1 MEGDRGSSLNLQIQ
15 TGTSVTLHFSLAL
28 ENGHIVDSNFEGN
41 PATFSVGD
49 GNLLPGFESSLL
61 GLEVGD
67 EREFIISPE
76 NAFGQHNAQNVQAV
90 DRGNFDESELE
101 IGSILSF
108 QNGDGELPGVIIEL
122 EENQVMVDF
131 NHPLSGKNIVF
142 QVKIVEINPE
152 RVH

>member
-1 MEGDRGSSLNLQIQ
+1 MNLQIQ
-15 TGTSVTLHFSLAL
+15 AGTSVTLHFSLAL

-90 DRGNFDESELE
+90 DRGNFEESELE
-101 IGSILSF
+101 VGSILSF
-108 QNGDGELPGVIIEL
+108 QNGDGELPGVIIAF
-122 EENQVMVDF
+122 EEDQVMVDF

-142 QVKIVEINPE
+142 QVKIVEITPE
-152 RVH
+152 RLH

>member
-1 MEGDRGSSLNLQIQ
+1 MNLQIQ

-61 GLEVGD
+61 GLAVGD
-67 EREFIISPE
+67 ERDFIIPPE
-76 NAFGQHNAQNVQAV
+76 NAFGQHNTQNVQSV
-90 DRGNFDESELE
+90 DRGNFDESDLE

-108 QNGDGELPGVIIEL
+108 QNGDGELPGVIIAL

-152 RVH
+152 RLH

>member
-1 MEGDRGSSLNLQIQ
+1 MNLQIQ

-67 EREFIISPE
+67 EREFIIPPE
-76 NAFGQHNAQNVQAV
+76 NAFGQHNTQNVQSV
-90 DRGNFDESELE
+90 DRGNFDESDLE

-108 QNGDGELPGVIIEL
+108 QNGDGELPGVIIAL
-122 EENQVMVDF
+122 EENLVMVDF

-142 QVKIVEINPE
+142 QVKIVEINLE

>member
-1 MEGDRGSSLNLQIQ
+1 MNLQIQ

-28 ENGHIVDSNFEGN
+28 ENGHTVDSNFEGN

-108 QNGDGELPGVIIEL
+108 QNGDGELPGVIIAL
-122 EENQVMVDF
+122 EENQMMVDF

-142 QVKIVEINPE
+142 TVKIVEINPE

>member
-1 MEGDRGSSLNLQIQ
+1 MNLQIQ
-15 TGTSVTLHFSLAL
+15 AGTLVTLHFSLAL

-49 GNLLPGFESSLL
+49 GNLLPGFESRLL
-61 GLEVGD
+61 GLAVGD

-108 QNGDGELPGVIIEL
+108 QNGDGELPGVIIAL

>member
-1 MEGDRGSSLNLQIQ
+1 MNLQIQ
-15 TGTSVTLHFSLAL
+15 AGTSVTLHFSLAL

-67 EREFIISPE
+67 EREFIIPPE
-76 NAFGQHNAQNVQAV
+76 NAFGQHNTQNVQSV
-90 DRGNFDESELE
+90 DRGNFDESDLE

-108 QNGDGELPGVIIEL
+108 QNGDGELPGVIIAL
-122 EENQVMVDF
+122 EENLVMVDF

>member
-1 MEGDRGSSLNLQIQ
+1 MNLQIQ

-67 EREFIISPE
+67 EREFIIPPE
-76 NAFGQHNAQNVQAV
+76 NAFGQHNTQNVQSV
-90 DRGNFDESELE
+90 DRGNFDESDLE

-108 QNGDGELPGVIIEL
+108 QNGDGELPGVIIAL
-122 EENQVMVDF
+122 EENLVMVDF
-131 NHPLSGKNIVF
+131 NHPLSGKNIVC

>member
-1 MEGDRGSSLNLQIQ
+1 MNLQIQ

-67 EREFIISPE
+67 EREFIIPPE
-76 NAFGQHNAQNVQAV
+76 NAFGQHNTQNVQSV
-90 DRGNFDESELE
+90 DRGNFDESDLE

-108 QNGDGELPGVIIEL
+108 QNGDGELPGVIIAL
-122 EENQVMVDF
+122 EEILVMVDF
-131 NHPLSGKNIVF
+131 NHPLSGRNIVF

>member
-1 MEGDRGSSLNLQIQ
+1 MNLQIQ

-67 EREFIISPE
+67 EREFIIPPE
-76 NAFGQHNAQNVQAV
+76 NAFGQHNTQNVQSV
-90 DRGNFDESELE
+90 DRGNFDESDLE

-108 QNGDGELPGVIIEL
+108 QNGDGELPGVIIAL
-122 EENQVMVDF
+122 EEILVMVDF

>member
-1 MEGDRGSSLNLQIQ
+1 MNLQVQ

-49 GNLLPGFESSLL
+49 GNLLPGFESRLL
-61 GLEVGD
+61 GLAVGD

-108 QNGDGELPGVIIEL
+108 QNGDGELPGVIIAL

-152 RVH
+152 RLH

>member
-1 MEGDRGSSLNLQIQ
+1 MNLQIQ

-90 DRGNFDESELE
+90 DRDNFDESELE

-108 QNGDGELPGVIIEL
+108 QNGDGELPGVIIAL

>member
-1 MEGDRGSSLNLQIQ
+1 MNLQVQ

-28 ENGHIVDSNFEGN
+28 ENGHIVDSNFKGN

-49 GNLLPGFESSLL
+49 GNVLPGFESSLL

-108 QNGDGELPGVIIEL
+108 QNGDGELPGVIIAL

-152 RVH
+152 RLH

>member
-1 MEGDRGSSLNLQIQ
+1 MNLQIQ

-49 GNLLPGFESSLL
+49 GNFLPGFESSLL

-90 DRGNFDESELE
+90 DRGNFDETELE

-108 QNGDGELPGVIIEL
+108 QNGDGELPGVIIAL

>member
-1 MEGDRGSSLNLQIQ
+1 MNLQIQ

-76 NAFGQHNAQNVQAV
+76 NAFGQHNTQNVQSV
-90 DRGNFDESELE
+90 DRGNFDESDLE

-108 QNGDGELPGVIIEL
+108 QNGDGELPGVIIAL

-152 RVH
+152 RLH